1 MKGMLVFDQQTLAIV
16 QVARGRTTS
25 ASVDEIVSAARRAR
39 EESDKR
45 KQVVQWLT
53 VIDDAAEPPNAVD
66 RRRIMEAVNDVPR
79 LHSATVVTS
88 AFHRAVLTALSW
100 LRRPAPGQR
109 FETFA
114 AVPDAIRWLEGL
126 DARRADWK
134 RLLGDARAR
143 SAAAD

>member
-1 MKGMLVFDQQTLAIV
+1 MLVFDPETLAVV
-16 QVARGRTTS
+16 QIAKGRTNL
-25 ASVDEIVSAARRAR
+25 AAVDEIVATAKRAID
-39 EESDKR
+39 ESQKTR
-45 KQVVQWLT
+45 GIVQWLT

-66 RRRIMEAVNDVPR
+66 RRRIMEAINEIPR
-79 LHSATVVTS
+79 IHSATVVTS

-126 DARRADWK
+126 GARPAAWK
-134 RLLGDARAR
+134 RLLGDARAKS
-143 SAAAD
+143 SAAD